1 MQEHEAVIAILQN
14 QVGLAYGEAAAQR
27 AKLLVATTRIEELE
41 AQLASQQQAADQPP
55 TDQRDEA

>member
-27 AKLLVATTRIEELE
+27 AKLLVAQSRIEDLE
-41 AQLASQQQAADQPP
+41 AQLSAASGPQPD
-55 TDQRDEA
+55 TGGEA